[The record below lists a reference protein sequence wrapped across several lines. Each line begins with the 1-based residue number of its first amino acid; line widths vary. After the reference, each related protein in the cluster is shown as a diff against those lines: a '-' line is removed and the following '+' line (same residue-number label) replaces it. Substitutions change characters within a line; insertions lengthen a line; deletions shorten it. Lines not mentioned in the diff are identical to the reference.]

1 MQAILVKD
9 LAGRAVLPGDSI
21 FEAAQLS
28 LGRCF
33 CAVVM
38 ASPRYK
44 GSQSNGFST
53 RDVVRLL
60 FATIR

>member
-1 MQAILVKD
+1 MKD
-9 LAGRAVLPGDSI
+9 LAGRAVLPGDSV

-38 ASPRYK
+38 ASPRYR
-44 GSQSNGFST
+44 GTPSNGFST
-53 RDVVRLL
+53 GDVVRLL